1 MPALGD
7 LVSQLGQR
15 YGVLAE
21 SNTYQLTVIA
31 INSDVA
37 VGDLFLLP
45 CERGAERFYV
55 FRTSQYANI
64 MNRTIEMNDVAR
76 NKLTMPDSYF
86 SEDWGD
92 DKLIE
97 LRGIVLGYAERDA
110 SSDQWTFHRPRR
122 LPQHLSDV
130 FHVKPDR
137 PEVATVVQT
146 LMASQLGHEGIYIG
160 DLLAGESSLDGVP
173 VYLPP
178 FAFSHHIGI
187 FGRTGCGKSNLMMVL
202 LRSIM
207 KHNQNVLKES
217 IQNPPI
223 SILAIDP
230 HDEFKNWHLG
240 TGGAD
245 GLHGIV
251 SSYSDA
257 ERRQLVEPFYYLT
270 AKGSR
275 DTGLERRIR
284 LSRADVIP
292 ADLISVM
299 EFTEQQVAFAH
310 HFYAQEGE
318 EWITRLLMDD
328 VEDGED
334 REAGAAFQQA
344 TISAVQRRLN
354 GLVHG
359 NTRVFTRFDPERV
372 DKAGRQDSAYQY
384 DSTLA
389 DIICS
394 LEQGRVVAIDT
405 TLMTELDQFLVTT
418 VVGRVL
424 FSLRR
429 AMRSAGSS
437 ANLETSIRQSLG
449 NDTAQGQV
457 GMQHLADELVQRLR
471 NGRLPYLTDGEIRPP
486 DQLPYVNVVVEEA
499 PSILNPERMRFGS
512 VFRDIS
518 RQGRKFGI
526 GLTVISQQVSEIDH
540 GVLTQL
546 NTELTMSL
554 GNEGERREAIRN
566 ASADLFGFERELQ
579 VMGRGQV
586 IVSASYKDIPMP
598 VCVPA
603 YDAE

>member
-1 MPALGD
+1 MATLAEM
-7 LVSQLGQR
+7 LTHLGQR

-21 SNTYQLTVIA
+21 SNTHQLTVIA
-31 INSDVA
+31 LNSDVA

-45 CERGAERFYV
+45 CDRGAERFYV
-55 FRTSQYANI
+55 FRTTQYANI

-92 DKLIE
+92 EKLIE
-97 LRGIVLGYAERDA
+97 LKGMVLGYAERDPA
-110 SSDQWTFHRPRR
+110 TDQWSFHRPRR

-130 FHVKPDR
+130 FHVAPNR
-137 PEVATVVQT
+137 PEVAMVVRT
-146 LMASQLGHEGIYIG
+146 LMQSQLGTEGIYIG
-160 DLLAGESSLDGVP
+160 DLLAGERPLEGVP

-207 KHNQNVLKES
+207 QHNQRVQEETVS
-217 IQNPPI
+217 GPPI

-230 HDEFKNWHLG
+230 HDEFKNWHLA

-245 GLHGIV
+245 GLHGII
-251 SSYSDA
+251 STYSA
-257 ERRQLVEPFYYLT
+257 EQRQQLVEPFYYLS
-270 AKGSR
+270 AKDLGDS
-275 DTGLERRIR
+275 GLERRIR
-284 LSRADVIP
+284 LSRADIVP

-299 EFTEQQVAFAH
+299 EFTEQQIAFANQ
-310 HFYAQEGE
+310 FYAQHGE
-318 EWITRLLMDD
+318 SWIGRLLLGDLGDD
-328 VEDGED
+328 DGHGEGG
-334 REAGAAFQQA
+334 GAFLPG
-344 TISAVQRRLN
+344 TISAVQRRLS
-354 GLVHG
+354 GLRHG
-359 NTRVFTRFDPERV
+359 NTRVFTRFDPE
-372 DKAGRQDSAYQY
+372 AGQEYQ
-384 DSTLA
+384 SSLA

-394 LEQGRVVAIDT
+394 LEQGRVLAIDT
-405 TLMTELDQFLVTT
+405 TLMTELEQFLVTT

-429 AMRSAGSS
+429 AVRSADNVST
-437 ANLETSIRQSLG
+437 LETAIRQALG
-449 NDTAQGQV
+449 NDETQGQV
-457 GMQHLADELVQRLR
+457 GMRQLADELIDRLQ
-471 NGRLPYLTDGEIRPP
+471 NGQLPYLNGGEIRPP
-486 DQLPYVNVVVEEA
+486 DELPYVNVVVEEA

-526 GLTVISQQVSEIDH
+526 GLTVISQQVTEIDH

-566 ASADLFGFERELQ
+566 ASADLAGFERELQ
-579 VMGRGQV
+579 VMSRGQA
-586 IVSASYKDIPMP
+586 IVSASYKDIPLP
-598 VCVPA
+598 IQTPA
-603 YDAE
+603 FDAMEGV

>member
-1 MPALGD
+1 MATLRE
-7 LVSQLGQR
+7 LVEQLGKR

-31 INSDVA
+31 LNSDVA

-45 CERGAERFYV
+45 CDRGAERFYV
-55 FRTSQYANI
+55 FRTTQYANI

-92 DKLIE
+92 EKLIE
-97 LRGIVLGYAERDA
+97 LTGIVLGYAERDA
-110 SSDQWTFHRPRR
+110 PSGQWTFHRPRR

-130 FHVKPDR
+130 FHVTPDR
-137 PEVATVVQT
+137 PEVAAVVRT
-146 LMASQLGHEGIYIG
+146 LMQSQLGLDGIYIG
-160 DLLAGESSLDGVP
+160 DLLAGESSLVGVP
-173 VYLPP
+173 VYLPA

-207 KHNQNVLKES
+207 KHNQRVHETTACG
-217 IQNPPI
+217 PPI

-251 SSYSDA
+251 SGYSSE
-257 ERRQLVEPFYYLT
+257 ERQELVEPFYYLT
-270 AKGSR
+270 AR
-275 DTGLERRIR
+275 DTAANGLERRIR
-284 LSRADVIP
+284 LSRADITP

-299 EFTEQQVAFAH
+299 EFTEQQIAFANQC
-310 HFYAQEGE
+310 YAQYGE
-318 EWITRLLMDD
+318 SWIRRLLLGDLGDD
-328 VEDGED
+328 DSDGEGGGG
-334 REAGAAFQQA
+334 EFLPG
-344 TISAVQRRLN
+344 TVSAVQRRLS
-354 GLVHG
+354 GLRHG
-359 NTRVFTRFDPERV
+359 NSRVFTRFDPDRGE
-372 DKAGRQDSAYQY
+372 GYQY
-384 DSTLA
+384 QSTLA

-394 LEQGRVVAIDT
+394 LERGRVLAIDT
-405 TLMTELDQFLVTT
+405 TLMTELEQFLVTT
-418 VVGRVL
+418 IVGRVL
-424 FSLRR
+424 FALRR
-429 AMRSAGSS
+429 AVRSADTVDSLES
-437 ANLETSIRQSLG
+437 AIRQGLG
-449 NDTAQGQV
+449 NDEAQGQL
-457 GMQHLADELVQRLR
+457 GMRHLANELVVRLQD
-471 NGRLPYLTDGEIRPP
+471 GRLPYITGGRIRAP
-486 DQLPYVNVVVEEA
+486 DELPYVNVVIEEA

-526 GLTVISQQVSEIDH
+526 GLTVISQQVTEIDH

-554 GNEGERREAIRN
+554 GNEGERKEAIRN
-566 ASADLFGFERELQ
+566 ASADLMGFERELQ
-579 VMGRGQV
+579 VMGRGQA
-586 IVSASYKDIPMP
+586 IASASYRDIPLP
-598 VCVPA
+598 IQTPSFSGDV
-603 YDAE
+603 